1 MGRNSCRLEMALP
14 APVRPPNRLGA
25 APLARLRV
33 QTTGGVGPVQ
43 VAWRPPGVRAGREA
57 AAAGWGGSGPAA
69 SSCSPPAWG
78 SAGRAGRSEVRAPPS
93 LPRPFP
99 GRPRAESAR
108 RGWVA
113 SGAEGAGR
121 GPLCPGGLVPRRSRL
136 SRSGRALVPERGAGG
151 GDRSGPRRDVGAAAE
166 NLRVPAPRGRAP
178 RIPARPGRH
187 REGPGPRIRG
197 VTALVLVALG
207 LAE

>member
-14 APVRPPNRLGA
+14 APVQPPNRLGA

-43 VAWRPPGVRAGREA
+43 VARRPPGVRAGREA

-99 GRPRAESAR
+99 GRPRGVRQKRVGGERSGGRGQGSPVLRGAGPAAISTFTLRPGSRSRAGR
-108 RGWVA
+108 RGRRPLRPA
-113 SGAEGAGR
+113 QRRGRRGAG
-121 GPLCPGGLVPRRSRL
+121 PLGSQPGPGGT
-136 SRSGRALVPERGAGG
+136 GRALVRGFAVSQPSSWLLS
-151 GDRSGPRRDVGAAAE
+151 D
-166 NLRVPAPRGRAP
+166 
-178 RIPARPGRH
+178 
-187 REGPGPRIRG
+187 
-197 VTALVLVALG
+197 
-207 LAE
+207 